1 MRAVVAGL
9 ASSFPATVA
18 QDAVWDALFARTLG
32 GSRLARRL
40 WGSAGVATR
49 HGVALPAFDDIRDW
63 STEERMSRFVD
74 EALPLGKEAV
84 ASCLDDAGLEPAEV
98 GLLTVVSCTGYASP
112 GLDVLLARDLGIP
125 SSAERLH
132 VGHMG
137 CYAAL
142 PGLAVVSD
150 AAVARGKTAV
160 MVCVELCSLHV
171 QPETDDIGQVVAHAL
186 FSDAAAAVAVTPGGP
201 GLEVVDIAART
212 DASHCELLRWDVTD
226 SGFRVQLS
234 PDLPDAFKGHVAP
247 MVIEL
252 LEAHGLAPPDVAAWA
267 IHPGGPRI
275 IDAVG
280 EGLRLEE
287 AALGPTRDVL
297 RSHGNA
303 SSPTV
308 LLVLQQIVAGGALG
322 EGDYVVCLA
331 FGAGI
336 TLYAALLRY
345 RGPAPAA
352 GGTVVGGAHGGSN
365 LGVYDAH
372 VRRRGRV
379 A

>member
-1 MRAVVAGL
+1 MTFPDARRRGVVAGL
-9 ASSFPATVA
+9 GSSFPATA
-18 QDAVWDALFARTLG
+18 GQDVLWDALFAGTQG
-32 GSRLARRL
+32 ESRFARRL
-40 WGSAGVATR
+40 WRNTGVAAR
-49 HGVALPAFDDIRDW
+49 HGVAVPPFDDVRSW
-63 STEERMSRFVD
+63 STEARMRRFVE

-84 ASCLDDAGLEPAEV
+84 ASCLEDAGLEAGEV
-98 GLLTVVSCTGYASP
+98 GLVTVVSCTGYASP

-125 SSAERLH
+125 PSAERVQ

-171 QPETDDIGQVVAHAL
+171 QPATDDMSQVVAHAL

-201 GLEVVDIAART
+201 GLEVVDIAALT
-212 DASHCELLRWDVTD
+212 DASHCELLRWDITD
-226 SGFRVQLS
+226 RGFRMQLS
-234 PDLPDAFKGHVAP
+234 PELPGALRGHVAP
-247 MVIEL
+247 MVIDL
-252 LEAHGLAPPDVAAWA
+252 LEAHGLALPDVAGWA

-280 EGLRLEE
+280 HELGLEE

-297 RSHGNA
+297 RTHGNA
-303 SSPTV
+303 SSATV
-308 LLVLQQIVAGGALG
+308 LVVLEQILAGGAI
-322 EGDYVVCLA
+322 GDGDHVVCLA
-331 FGAGI
+331 FGAGV

-345 RGPAPAA
+345 RGPAHAA
-352 GGTVVGGAHGGSN
+352 
-365 LGVYDAH
+365 
-372 VRRRGRV
+372 
-379 A
+379 